1 MAGTHDIALTV
12 MSDEINY
19 LGQLSHQNLVKL
31 IGYCVEDEQ
40 HPLLYEFMNKGS
52 LEDHLFTNDV
62 QLKPLL
68 WTLRVNVALDA
79 AKEFPSWQP
88 FYCYNGI
95 LSDFGL
101 ARNCPKG
108 ETGYGITRVFG
119 TIGSPELVRSQ
130 ILEKEWN

>member
-1 MAGTHDIALTV
+1 MVDMLLLDSQFLSSVLTLMDFKV
-12 MSDEINY
+12 TENGWSDEINY

-68 WTLRVNVALDA
+68 WTLRVNMTV
-79 AKEFPSWQP
+79 
-88 FYCYNGI
+88 YCYNGI

-108 ETGYGITRVFG
+108 ETGYGITRVFDWYVRRFSKKNG
-119 TIGSPELVRSQ
+119 TD
-130 ILEKEWN
+130 K